1 MGKQNEVKSK
11 DDKRINKSLF
21 DVIVKRF
28 SLCLCKKMK
37 PFRFVELQPALSCAC
52 GRQMPQTC
60 AEASLHLLQNSY
72 YQFIFLF
79 NWVHNTLF
87 ILINKTDKMSGGCA
101 FFTFFVVKFMNSHR
115 NTPKKQQKCQ

>member
-87 ILINKTDKMSGGCA
+87 ILINKNTTTD
-101 FFTFFVVKFMNSHR
+101 R
-115 NTPKKQQKCQ
+115 